1 MTTAVFKNAQTMA
14 SCRYIQA
21 ACNRNII
28 AALSR
33 LFELK
38 DMIQS
43 KFTNRILRNSL
54 HYVANNL
61 HENTKKITW
70 KSVLFY
76 TDDELEPFRKEANG
90 YMVLFTILLPIAIMS
105 GFLSF
110 IDITDAVIDKRSA
123 TMHHFG
129 TAVITVIEL
138 SLLWQARYVK
148 ERSQRNYQLVDFTL
162 NFRRKTL
169 RVKWET
175 ATYTT
180 YNFKRLQDN
189 FKRLQAFPDILPLPS
204 NASEKEKTLQKEIYH
219 KIQKMTDSPLM
230 P

>member
-1 MTTAVFKNAQTMA
+1 MTTAVFKNAKAMA
-14 SCRYIQA
+14 SCRYVQA

-28 AALSR
+28 VTLSR

-90 YMVLFTILLPIAIMS
+90 CMVLFTILLPITIMI

-138 SLLWQARYVK
+138 SLLWDARYAK
-148 ERSQRNYQLVDFTL
+148 ERSQRHYQLVDFTL

-180 YNFKRLQDN
+180 YN

>member
-1 MTTAVFKNAQTMA
+1 MTTAVFKNKQTMA
-14 SCRYIQA
+14 TCRYFQA

-61 HENTKKITW
+61 HENTQKITW

-90 YMVLFTILLPIAIMS
+90 YMVLFTIIIADNNNDQVP
-105 GFLSF
+105 FL
-110 IDITDAVIDKRSA
+110 
-123 TMHHFG
+123 H
-129 TAVITVIEL
+129 
-138 SLLWQARYVK
+138 RY
-148 ERSQRNYQLVDFTL
+148 
-162 NFRRKTL
+162 
-169 RVKWET
+169 
-175 ATYTT
+175 
-180 YNFKRLQDN
+180 
-189 FKRLQAFPDILPLPS
+189 
-204 NASEKEKTLQKEIYH
+204 H
-219 KIQKMTDSPLM
+219 
-230 P
+230 